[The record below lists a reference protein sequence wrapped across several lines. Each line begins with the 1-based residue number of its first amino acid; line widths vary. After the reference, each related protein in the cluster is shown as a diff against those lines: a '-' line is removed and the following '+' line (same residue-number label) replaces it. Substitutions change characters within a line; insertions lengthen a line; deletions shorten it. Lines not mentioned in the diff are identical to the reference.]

1 MLTISKP
8 LSAGQAKDY
17 YQAEYTS
24 TQESYYTEDES
35 VKGKWFGSQTQK
47 WGLEGEVE
55 QQPFERLCEGQ
66 DPRTGLQLVRHVPA
80 KEYENAYGEM
90 VQSSEHRAGWDATF
104 SAPKSVS
111 LAALV
116 GGDERITKAHD
127 RSVDAALSELEKY
140 VQARIGGNNP
150 AETTGKMVAA
160 KFEHDAARPDRAT
173 GYAAPQLHTHVVIFN
188 LTQTEDGRI
197 KPIQPLELFR
207 SQQYAT
213 AIYRTVLATEL
224 QKLGYEVT
232 VDARTGAPEINGF
245 SKEYLAASS
254 PRRQEIEHEAAEMK
268 ERLATQGVTV
278 EDGAGLRQAA
288 AKTDRMSKQY
298 DHEEMRARHV
308 EMDARF
314 EGQALRV
321 VGSAQERGSLSL
333 SDEEIKSRAQAA
345 VTFAREN
352 AGERE
357 AVIDKRRVMVDAL
370 RRNLGFTTFDAV
382 VGELNERIDSGDF
395 IRLIRNGTM
404 EELTTSRTVAM
415 ERSNIQQVVAG
426 RGTQDPILDSE
437 ERGTTIGEITEAQG
451 IRLNESQ
458 RKAVEAILE
467 SHDRIVGLQGLAG
480 TGKTTT
486 LAVLREAA
494 ERQGYEVEGFAPTG
508 AAADLLAQSGIKTS
522 TLQMFVA
529 STQMESDS
537 GKKILYIMDESS
549 LSDTRNMRLF
559 FKKAGPV
566 ARLLLVGDTGQHQA
580 VEAGAP
586 FEQFVKA
593 GMQTATLDEIVRQKS
608 DLKIPVEQLAKR
620 EILAAV
626 GTLSDQGRIT
636 EIADDADRLI
646 AIANDYASNPKR
658 TLVISPA
665 NQERVAI
672 NSIIHRQLQEQG
684 IVSQNDHELKV
695 LVNRQDMTGAERT
708 FAIAYVPGEDV
719 VRYNKRS
726 KLYTTSPGDYG
737 RVLNANH
744 KDNTITVGL
753 EDGRE
758 ITYNPERL
766 SGVSVYKEAKRQFA
780 VGDRI
785 QFRAPFAEAKIKNS
799 ELGTITEIAEGKL
812 TVALAGKRVVTFDP
826 ERFPHL
832 DHGYAVTSYS
842 AQGKTMARVIVNAET
857 TETDLLLNQ
866 RMAYVAV
873 SRAKFD
879 ARVYTDS
886 AADLGGALNRP
897 KNKEMAL
904 EALRESQAAVSDER
918 SKELPST
925 AARKAAPAFDKLRSF
940 TQAGPRALNQAEKD
954 SFSIARLQG
963 RAIVAESNVA
973 VAQKQAEDFEKSK
986 HFVSLEIDGERWSL
1000 VGIDHEQRGK
1010 ERAIELNQR
1019 AVSAYRKRLYGVIHN
1034 PIKLYGIRD
1043 YKEKATKAK
1052 GRIKQVREEIKQ
1064 LQPIRERVTEFI
1076 EERRGLLRD
1085 NIGQAKQSALA
1096 LDNALAVE
1104 VDLHLNP
1111 GQGIPQPEFSA
1122 EELDQLEANA
1132 TRLRDPKM
1140 LKAAHNFLEQHYSDA
1155 REGMEKIAG
1164 RAASVEESAKA
1175 SLRSVGERIRLFVEN
1190 REFFPVLFNGADG
1203 TEKTAALNELA
1214 PKTLGE
1220 KGASYFSISQRLEIA
1235 AVQQA
1240 LDQHQT
1246 DLLQERDMLQQ
1257 FAQRAGEIGESYR
1270 ENLQTLN
1277 LVIPQTQFSAS
1288 EVAGIENFAAQQTVT
1303 SLGMPFEAMTVS
1315 ATSGGGIASIS
1326 NPAQQAAQGIDLGM
1340 AHQQSTADNHL
1351 EQARQTLDKVSA
1363 ESVAAN
1369 EAGMGAGMAVDTEA
1383 AGSEA
1388 LAALL

>member
-1 MLTISKP
+1 MLTISKA

-24 TQESYYTEDES
+24 IQESYYTEDEN
-35 VKGKWFGSQTQK
+35 VKGKWFGKQANA

-66 DPRTGLQLVRHVPA
+66 DPRTGLQLIRHVPA

-90 VQSSEHRAGWDATF
+90 VATSEHRAGWDATF

-116 GGDERITKAHD
+116 GGDGRITKAHD
-127 RSVDAALSELEKY
+127 RSVDAALRELEKY

-150 AETTGKMVAA
+150 AETTGKMIAA

-213 AIYRTVLATEL
+213 AIYRTALVTEL

-232 VDARTGAPEINGF
+232 VDARTGAPEIKGF

-268 ERLATQGVTV
+268 ERLATQGITV

-298 DHEEMRARHV
+298 DHEEMRARHL

-314 EGQALRV
+314 GEQARRV
-321 VGSAQERGSLSL
+321 AESAQERGSLSL
-333 SDEEIKSRAQAA
+333 SDEEVKSRAQAA

-357 AVIDKRRVMVDAL
+357 AVVDKRRVMVDAL
-370 RRNLGFTTFDAV
+370 RRNLCFTTFDAV
-382 VGELNERIDSGDF
+382 VGELNERIDNGAF

-415 ERSNIQQVVAG
+415 ERSNIQQVITG
-426 RGTQDPILDSE
+426 RGTQDPILDPE
-437 ERGTTIGEITEAQG
+437 ESGTAIGEITEAQG
-451 IRLNESQ
+451 FRLNESQ
-458 RKAVEAILE
+458 YRAVQAIIE

-480 TGKTTT
+480 TGKTTA
-486 LAVLREAA
+486 LAVLREVA

-508 AAADLLAQSGIKTS
+508 AAADLLAESGIKTS
-522 TLQMFVA
+522 TLQKFVA

-549 LSDTRNMRLF
+549 LSDTRNMFMF

-593 GMQTATLDEIVRQKS
+593 GMQTATLDEIVRQKT
-608 DLKIPVEQLAKR
+608 DLKIPVEQLSKR
-620 EILAAV
+620 EVLAAV
-626 GTLSDQGRIT
+626 GTLSEQGRIT

-646 AIANDYASNPKR
+646 AIANDYVSNPKR

-665 NQERVAI
+665 NEERVAI

-684 IVSQNDHELKV
+684 IVSQDDHELKV
-695 LVNRQDMTGAERT
+695 LVNRQDMTGAERK
-708 FAIAYVPGEDV
+708 FALAYVPGEDV
-719 VRYNKRS
+719 VRYNRRS
-726 KLYTTSPGDYG
+726 KQFTINPGDYG

-744 KDNTITVGL
+744 RDNTITVGL
-753 EDGRE
+753 EGGRE

-766 SGVSVYKEAKRQFA
+766 SGVSVYKEAQRQFA
-780 VGDRI
+780 EGDRI
-785 QFRAPFAEAKIKNS
+785 QFRAPFAEAKVKNS
-799 ELGTITEIAEGKL
+799 ELGTITRIAEGKL

-826 ERFPHL
+826 ERFRHL

-842 AQGKTMARVIVNAET
+842 AQGKTMDRVLVNAET

-904 EALRESQAAVSDER
+904 EALRESQAVVSDEG

-925 AARKAAPAFDKLRSF
+925 AARRAAPIRQAVEF

-954 SFSIARLQG
+954 SFSIPRLQG

-973 VAQKQAEDFEKSK
+973 VAQKLAEDFEKSK
-986 HFVSLEIDGERWSL
+986 HFVSLEIDGEQWSL

-1043 YKEKATKAK
+1043 YKEKAVKAK

-1064 LQPIRERVTEFI
+1064 LQPIRQRVTEFI
-1076 EERRGLLRD
+1076 EERRELLSD
-1085 NIGQAKQSALA
+1085 NIEHAKQSALA
-1096 LDNALAVE
+1096 LNKALAVE

-1111 GQGIPQPEFSA
+1111 GQGIPQPEFSTH
-1122 EELDQLEANA
+1122 ELDQLEANA

-1155 REGMEKIAG
+1155 REGIEKLTERVVSI
-1164 RAASVEESAKA
+1164 EESAKA
-1175 SLRSVGERIRLFVEN
+1175 SLRSASEGIRSFVES
-1190 REFFPVLFNGADG
+1190 REFFPVLFNGTDG
-1203 TEKTAALNELA
+1203 SEKTATLSELA

-1220 KGASYFSISQRLEIA
+1220 KVASYFSISQRSEIA

-1246 DLLQERDMLQQ
+1246 NLLQERDVLQQ
-1257 FAQRAGEIGESYR
+1257 FAQGAGEIAEDYR
-1270 ENLQTLN
+1270 DNLQALN
-1277 LVIPQTQFSAS
+1277 RAIPQTQFSAN
-1288 EVAGIENFAAQQTVT
+1288 EVAGIENFATQQTVAN
-1303 SLGMPFEAMTVS
+1303 LGTQFDAMTVS
-1315 ATSGGGIASIS
+1315 ATAGSGIATIS
-1326 NPAQQAAQGIDLGM
+1326 NPAQQAAQGIDPGM
-1340 AHQQSTADNHL
+1340 AHQPSTTDNRL

-1363 ESVAAN
+1363 ESVSAS
-1369 EAGMGAGMAVDTEA
+1369 ETGMGAGLAADTEA